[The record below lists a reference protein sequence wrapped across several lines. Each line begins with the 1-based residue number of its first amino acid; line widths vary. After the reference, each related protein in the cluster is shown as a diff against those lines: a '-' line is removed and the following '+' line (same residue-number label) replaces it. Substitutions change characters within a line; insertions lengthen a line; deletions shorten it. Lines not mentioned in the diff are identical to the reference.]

1 MDDQSS
7 FATVVNQPIW
17 AGLKSEARNGAIVR
31 IAVNPFTGQPAAAHD
46 HNAWRPLGVVQTWVT
61 MHHAAGVAVR
71 LGEVGD
77 IIVLGADLHA
87 CRDPETGEVA
97 PWARE
102 VTSRLKTRT
111 EVSPSGAGLHPLF
124 CVSLPNLAVVQALFN
139 GQTELIFRLNGG
151 DAAIKLFG
159 VGAYLAVT
167 EEVWSDT
174 EDLKTI
180 APADLEWLCHDFGP
194 MFAGQDDGAVPAG
207 PPADDDDGKGDSR
220 LVNVRRCAA
229 DLKFAGVGYDE
240 WRTAMLDAENDGA
253 TAGVA
258 EWARVEGMAHNERE
272 LRRLYNKSK
281 GPPEIIKPSAAWD
294 VARLFQ
300 RGLVTPVL
308 HHRRDFFEW
317 NGSSWPD
324 TDEDMLRARLYK
336 FLDGHQYLNANGN
349 PLSVKPDDRMVGN
362 VLNALRATGQI
373 DKSVDPPL
381 WLDDWP
387 SFSAPFDGRVTGP
400 APHELVACA
409 NGLLHLPAKRL
420 LPHTPAF
427 FSRNA
432 LEFAYDPKAPPPK
445 LWLSFL
451 DQVFPGD
458 PQSIATLQE
467 VFGLCLT
474 PDTSYQKMFWIIG
487 PRRCG
492 KGTIG
497 RVLVA
502 LIGKHNCGSPTLA
515 DLAEPF
521 ELEPLIGK
529 LVALITDANLSGK
542 DNQAAIVE
550 VLKAITGEDARNVRR
565 KYKGAWF
572 LKLNIRFVILANDP
586 PKLSDPSGA
595 FAARVVLLQLTQ
607 SFENREDLKLT
618 DKLLTELPSILNWAI
633 AGWDRLK
640 KRGRFQQPAAAAEA
654 REEFQ
659 DLSSPIGAFVRE
671 RCDVGPQYSV
681 DRDVAF
687 HAWELWCEENR
698 RYSPGDKISFGRLL
712 RSVIPGLTSMRPR
725 VNSEKRIRIHQGVR
739 IKPGR
744 QPGPREPDPGRP
756 APGEGLS

>member
-7 FATVVNQPIW
+7 FATLVDQPIW
-17 AGLKSEARNGAIVR
+17 AGLKTETRNGALGKVAVSPYTGR
-31 IAVNPFTGQPAAAHD
+31 PIAVGDST
-46 HNAWRPLGVVQTWVT
+46 AWRPLAVVRDWVK
-61 MHHAAGVAVR
+61 MHAAAGVAVR
-71 LGEVGD
+71 LGEVD
-77 IIVLGADLHA
+77 NIVVLGADLHA
-87 CRDPETGEVA
+87 CRNPETGEVA

-102 VTSRLKTRT
+102 VTSRFRTRT
-111 EVSPSGAGLHPLF
+111 EVSPGGGGLHPLF
-124 CVSLPNLAVVQALFN
+124 CVSLTNLPAVQALFN
-139 GQTELIFRLNGG
+139 GQAELAFRLNGSDHG
-151 DAAIKLFG
+151 PAIKLFG
-159 VGAYLAVT
+159 IGAYLAVT
-167 EEVWSDT
+167 ETLWGDR
-174 EDLKTI
+174 EDLRTI
-180 APADLEWLCHDFGP
+180 DPADLEWLLRDYGP
-194 MFAGQDDGAVPAG
+194 MFAGQDDSAEPASSVDVDDEG
-207 PPADDDDGKGDSR
+207 KADRR
-220 LVNVRRCAA
+220 LVNARRFGA
-229 DLKFAGVGYDE
+229 DLKFAGMAYNE
-240 WRTAMLDAENDGA
+240 WRTAMLDAEDDGA

-272 LRRLYNKSK
+272 LRRLYNRSR
-281 GPPEIIKPSAAWD
+281 GPTEIITTRAALD

-300 RGLVTPVL
+300 RSLVTPVL

-324 TDEDMLRARLYK
+324 ADEDMLRARLYE
-336 FLDGHQYLNANGN
+336 FLDGHQYLNAQGAL
-349 PLSVKPDDRMVGN
+349 LSVKPDDRMAGN

-373 DKSVDPPL
+373 DKSIDPPL
-381 WLDDWP
+381 WLAEWA
-387 SFSAPFDGRVTGP
+387 FPFDGRVTGP
-400 APHELVACA
+400 PPTELVACA
-409 NGLLHLPAKRL
+409 NGLLHLPTKRL
-420 LPHTPAF
+420 LPHTPAYF
-427 FSRNA
+427 NRNA
-432 LEFAYDPKAPPPK
+432 LDFAYDPKAPPPK

-474 PDTSYQKMFWIIG
+474 ADTSHQKMFWIIG

-529 LVALITDANLSGK
+529 LVALISDANLSGK
-542 DNQAAIVE
+542 DNQAAVVE

-572 LKLNIRFVILANDP
+572 LKLNVRFVILANDP
-586 PKLSDPSGA
+586 PKLNDPSGA

-640 KRGRFQQPAAAAEA
+640 KRGRFQQPASAAEA

-671 RCDVGPQYSV
+671 CCDVGPQYSV

-712 RSVIPGLTSMRPR
+712 RSVIPGLTSQRPR
-725 VNSEKRIRIHQGVR
+725 VDSERIRIHQGVR

-744 QPGPREPDPGRP
+744 QPGPRGPDPSRP

>member
-7 FATVVNQPIW
+7 FATLVDKPIW

-31 IAVNPFTGQPAAAHD
+31 VAISPLTGQPAVTD
-46 HNAWRPLGVVQTWVT
+46 DRNAWRPLEIVRTWVT
-61 MHHAAGVAVR
+61 MHDAAGVAVR

-77 IIVLGADLHA
+77 TIVLGADLHA

-111 EVSPSGAGLHPLF
+111 EVSPGGAGLHPLF
-124 CVSLPNLAVVQALFN
+124 CLSLPNLAALQALFN

-167 EEVWSDT
+167 EEIWGDR
-174 EDLKTI
+174 EDLRTI
-180 APADLEWLCHDFGP
+180 DPADLEWLCYDFGP
-194 MFAGQDDGAVPAG
+194 MFAGQDDNAEPAG
-207 PPADDDDGKGDSR
+207 SPDVDDEGKGDPR
-220 LVNVRRCAA
+220 LVNARRFGA
-229 DLKFAGVGYDE
+229 DLKFAGVAYDE
-240 WRTAMLDAENDGA
+240 CRTALLDAEDDGA

-258 EWARVEGMAHNERE
+258 EWARIEGMANNERE
-272 LRRLYNKSK
+272 LRRLYNRSR
-281 GPPEIIKPSAAWD
+281 GPMEVIDTRASLD

-324 TDEDMLRARLYK
+324 ADEDMLIHRVYE
-336 FLDGHQYLNANGN
+336 FLDGHQYLTAKGAIL
-349 PLSVKPDDRMVGN
+349 PVKPDPRMVGN
-362 VLNALRATGQI
+362 VLNALRGTGQI
-373 DKSVDPPL
+373 DKSIDPPL
-381 WLDDWP
+381 WLDDWA
-387 SFSAPFDGRVTGP
+387 SFSAPFDGRVSGP
-400 APHELVACA
+400 PPNELVACA
-409 NGLLHLPAKRL
+409 NGLLHLPTKRL
-420 LPHTPAF
+420 LPHTPAYF
-427 FSRNA
+427 NRNG
-432 LEFAYDPKAPPPK
+432 LDFAYDPKAPPPK

-467 VFGLCLT
+467 IFGLCLT

-640 KRGRFQQPAAAAEA
+640 KRGHFQQPASAAEA

-659 DLSSPIGAFVRE
+659 DLSSSIGAFVRE
-671 RCDVGPQYSV
+671 RCDVGPRYSV

-687 HAWELWCEENR
+687 HAWELWFEDTR
-698 RYSPGDKISFGRLL
+698 RKYPGDKTSFGRLL
-712 RSVIPGLTSMRPR
+712 RSVIPGLTSLRPR
-725 VNSEKRIRIHQGVR
+725 VDGEKRIRIYQGIR

-756 APGEGLS
+756 GPGEGLS